1 MHSEQHAP
9 LDMKQA
15 LGIPLLLMVLLL
27 VFEPSQLDLA
37 LTDLLYVPGKGFIGE
52 HSWFLENILHD
63 WAKVA
68 VIVVGIG
75 ALAGA
80 IIGTIPAGKKLGVVI
95 KPKRWLFVFVAMAL
109 STGIVMPLKRATE
122 MQCPWSLDRYGGVE
136 HYSALTDTRAAPVE
150 KPGKCWPGGHASSG
164 FCLFALF
171 FALRDIRPRA
181 ARAALITALGLGI
194 TFSLGRMLQGA
205 HFLSHNLWTA
215 LIDWTI
221 SATLYRLLL
230 YPASRKACKD
240 APVSARMATPCDA

>member
-1 MHSEQHAP
+1 MHCEQPAL
-9 LDMKQA
+9 LDIKRA
-15 LGIPLLLMVLLL
+15 LGIPLLLMALLL

-37 LTDLLYVPGKGFIGE
+37 LTDLLYVPGQGFIGA

-68 VIVVGIG
+68 VIIIGIG

-80 IIGTIPAGKKLGVVI
+80 IINTVPVGRKLPVVI
-95 KPKRWLFVFVAMAL
+95 DRKRCLYVFVAMAL
-109 STGIVMPLKRATE
+109 STSIVMPLKRATE

-136 HYSALTDTRAAPVE
+136 HYSALTATRATPVE
-150 KPGKCWPGGHASSG
+150 KAGKCWPGGHASSG

-181 ARAALITALGLGI
+181 ARLALAAAVGLGI
-194 TFSLGRMLQGA
+194 CFSIGRMLQGA

-221 SATLYRLLL
+221 SAALYRLLL
-230 YPASRKACKD
+230 YPAPSKTFED
-240 APVSARMATPCDA
+240 TPVSATMSASCDA